1 MSAKHALL
9 GLLLQGSAYPYQL
22 ADRLEARLGPAW
34 SVDSGQLYKTI
45 KQMESDGLIERAD
58 DEEGQGERRHV
69 CAITE
74 SGAEE
79 FERWFDAAT
88 GGARLHRRPLLVK
101 VTLAGPERLKE
112 ALEQVDAYE
121 LDRTARLKELLR
133 TRDEIPPQGLQA
145 RADHLLLRVNLGA
158 DIYQLEGE
166 LKWARDAHDVLS
178 RLLSQEAIWPSAPER
193 SGAAPEKAHD
203 RQGAREELFD
213 KMAAKHLR
221 STPDRKGRADGKGV

>member
-1 MSAKHALL
+1 VSAKHALL

-34 SVDSGQLYKTI
+34 LVDSGQLYKTI
-45 KQMESDGLIERAD
+45 KQMESDGLIERIVDGA
-58 DEEGQGERRHV
+58 EGRGERRHV
-69 CAITE
+69 FAITE
-74 SGAEE
+74 RGAEE

-88 GGARLHRRPLLVK
+88 GGARLPRRPLLVK

-112 ALEQVDAYE
+112 ALKQVDAYE

-133 TRDEIPPQGLQA
+133 TRDEIPPQGLRA

-166 LKWARDAHDVLS
+166 LKWARDARDVLS
-178 RLLSQEAIWPSAPER
+178 RLLSQEAIWPSAHER
-193 SGAAPEKAHD
+193 SGAASEDASDPE
-203 RQGAREELFD
+203 GAREELFD
-213 KMAAKHLR
+213 RMAAKHLQ
-221 STPDRKGRADGKGV
+221 STSDNELGMSNG